1 MPSAIAAAV
10 VKAKSALVMKKPAMA
25 SKVVAKSPLVMKKPA
40 MASKVVKSAPKAKA
54 KSAPVMKRPAMAK
67 NVVRKPARATRVARR
82 PAMALQPSVPAST
95 APTPVPVPTP
105 PPAPVPTPTPPPAP
119 VPTPPPPAPVPT
131 PALTRAVYME
141 RLSNLDLLQYEMICS
156 EGGVD
161 TFYAD
166 RRLPAPPS
174 YIRRP
179 AGWKAVYYL
188 WIRENSDDEDDGF
201 SAGHI
206 ERAMFAYFAPQWT
219 P

>member
-10 VKAKSALVMKKPAMA
+10 VKAKSA
-25 SKVVAKSPLVMKKPA
+25 LVMKKPA

-95 APTPVPVPTP
+95 APTPVPV
-105 PPAPVPTPTPPPAP
+105 PTPPPAP

-206 ERAMFAYFAPQWT
+206 ERAEFAYFAPQWT